1 MADVLLVYRRFYRI
15 SAAPDLS
22 TTYTLIDPYAL
33 TATVRNVS
41 QGNITVEASAS
52 TVNTTV
58 GVYYAD
64 LVASL
69 YNSDDEYEVEWSV
82 VYVNN
87 TPQKN
92 LYTRFRFPSDSSIGG
107 DVNVV
112 YELNYEMINPLPLS
126 FSVSSHALSYS
137 IEPTP

>member
-15 SAAPDLS
+15 SATPDSS
-22 TTYTLIDPYAL
+22 TTYTLIDPFAL
-33 TATVRNVS
+33 TASVRNVS
-41 QGNITVEASAS
+41 QGNITVEATAS

-69 YNSDDEYEVEWSV
+69 YNSDDEYELEWSV
-82 VYVNN
+82 IYVDN
-87 TPQKN
+87 TPEKK
-92 LYTRFRFPSDSSIGG
+92 LYTRFRFPSDSSIG
-107 DVNVV
+107 DNVTV
-112 YELNYEMINPLPLS
+112 IRELDYEMVNPLPLS
-126 FSVSSHALSYS
+126 FNVRSHALSYS